1 MITMNW
7 TPIGLNWTILFKCL
21 EMTFVVIW
29 RYINKTELNWILL
42 QCKLCGK
49 AQEVMAAIPL
59 KDSLNYESVKAA
71 VLQAYE
77 LVPEAYRQKFQQRKS
92 AGQTA
97 FLEFA
102 REKAILFDKWCFASK
117 ANDYDSLR
125 ELILLEDWSA
135 HLIVFFVFEWTEGDY
150 SCVSC
155 CSC

>member
-1 MITMNW
+1 M
-7 TPIGLNWTILFKCL
+7 
-21 EMTFVVIW
+21 
-29 RYINKTELNWILL
+29 L

-125 ELILLEDWSA
+125 ELILLED
-135 HLIVFFVFEWTEGDY
+135 
-150 SCVSC
+150 
-155 CSC
+155 